1 MPENYERGGF
11 YATIPAPVLDDPRL
25 RYASMVLYAKIVNY
39 ARKDG
44 FCYAKNEELM
54 RSMERE
60 DPKTGAVSG
69 ITERTLQG
77 WLSELKAAGHILI
90 DTGPL
95 PPRDDG
101 KSVIGRR
108 IFIGGF
114 LPSKETTQG
123 GEKICGGENN
133 FAEGVKKIS
142 PPIIGINNITKQE
155 PPIVPQGGRR
165 GKRSYRTAPDWKPER
180 FEKFWKYYPEFR
192 RKDKQKAMDEWDKL
206 RLSDEQ
212 IDEVGKAMVR
222 LMKSEEW
229 QRGIGIPYPHRFLR
243 DHRWDDAQELTETSA
258 EKDEA
263 PRAKRYVR
271 TDIVDGI
278 EVDIYE

>member
-114 LPSKETTQG
+114 LPGKETTQW
-123 GEKICGGENN
+123 GENN

-142 PPIIGINNITKQE
+142 PPIIGINNITKHNPL
-155 PPIVPQGGRR
+155 PPKGGRETIFAIEKEIR
-165 GKRSYRTAPDWKPER
+165 EYAGEDQGLLDALHGFAEQRAKRKKEIKTDR
-180 FEKFWKYYPEFR
+180 
-192 RKDKQKAMDEWDKL
+192 QLHILLNKL
-206 RLSDEQ
+206 DRLSGGDREVKICLLDEATEHGW
-212 IDEVGKAMVR
+212 DSVYARDGKAKVNTDR
-222 LMKSEEW
+222 
-229 QRGIGIPYPHRFLR
+229 P
-243 DHRWDDAQELTETSA
+243 A
-258 EKDEA
+258 EA
-263 PRAKRYVR
+263 PKAKRYVR
-271 TDIVDGI
+271 TDIVNGL
-278 EVDIYE
+278 EVDVYE

>member
-11 YATIPAPVLDDPRL
+11 YATIPAPVLYDPRL

-101 KSVIGRR
+101 KTIIGRR

-165 GKRSYRTAPDWKPER
+165 RKDIHKDAPDWEAER
-180 FEKFWKYYPEFR
+180 FAKLWSWYPH
-192 RKDKQKAMDEWDKL
+192 DKRGNKQRAIRAWDALHPDADLIDTMAKALEAQSRTDEW
-206 RLSDEQ
+206 E
-212 IDEVGKAMVR
+212 
-222 LMKSEEW
+222 
-229 QRGIGIPYPHRFLR
+229 RGVGIPHLSTYLNGYG
-243 DHRWDDAQELTETSA
+243 WEGWTDA
-258 EKDEA
+258 EA
-263 PRAKRYVR
+263 PATTERRLVGDR
-271 TDIVDGI
+271 C
-278 EVDIYE
+278 